1 MKTNSLYL
9 ILAVIF
15 VVVFGGFIA
24 LFAYANLGLSSPFI
38 WTTNNN
44 VNLEYNYQKSDNWL
58 EKIAEFK
65 NNSSVLPTNLMIIN
79 IEEKKTFANNK
90 SSKQYILV
98 INRCDFYSMFCINRV
113 FKDFNLNFTVVKN
126 GDIATIYID
135 TDDKDIALDVV
146 NGLKKYNIHTT
157 LKEINL

>member
-38 WTTNNN
+38 WTTNND

-98 INRCDFYSMFCINRV
+98 INRLA
-113 FKDFNLNFTVVKN
+113 KK
-126 GDIATIYID
+126 
-135 TDDKDIALDVV
+135 TD
-146 NGLKKYNIHTT
+146 GMG
-157 LKEINL
+157 

>member
-1 MKTNSLYL
+1 MKINSLYL

-15 VVVFGGFIA
+15 VVVFGGLIA
-24 LFAYANLGLSSPFI
+24 IFAYAHSGLSSPFVS
-38 WTTNNN
+38 TTSSNI
-44 VNLEYNYQKSDNWL
+44 NLEYNYQKSGNWL

-65 NNSSVLPTNLMIIN
+65 NNDSVLPTNLMIIK
-79 IEEKKTFANNK
+79 IDDKIAQETKAT
-90 SSKQYILV
+90 KQYILV

-113 FKDFNLNFTVVKN
+113 FKDFNLNFTIVKD
-126 GDIATIYID
+126 GDIANIYIQ
-135 TDDKDIALDVV
+135 TDDKDMVLNAV

>member
-1 MKTNSLYL
+1 
-9 ILAVIF
+9 
-15 VVVFGGFIA
+15 
-24 LFAYANLGLSSPFI
+24 
-38 WTTNNN
+38 
-44 VNLEYNYQKSDNWL
+44 
-58 EKIAEFK
+58 
-65 NNSSVLPTNLMIIN
+65 MIIN

-146 NGLKKYNIHTT
+146 NGLKNIIFIQ
-157 LKEINL
+157 L

>member
-15 VVVFGGFIA
+15 VVVFGGLIA
-24 LFAYANLGLSSPFI
+24 LFAYANSGLSSPLATATSSDI
-38 WTTNNN
+38 
-44 VNLEYNYQKSDNWL
+44 NLEYNYQKSGNWL

-65 NNSSVLPTNLMIIN
+65 NNNSVLPTNLMIIK
-79 IEEKKTFANNK
+79 IDDKKIADNK
-90 SSKQYILV
+90 PTKQYILI

-113 FKDFNLNFTVVKN
+113 FKDFNLNFTIVKD
-126 GDIATIYID
+126 GDMANIYIQ
-135 TDDKDIALDVV
+135 TDDKDMVLNAV